1 MLHRFVVDRCHNPSH
16 KSGMDLKH
24 PIIIFGGGAMGGA
37 LAREWYA
44 SKITGIYV
52 VERDPVRRAALSA
65 GGIRAFAT
73 LEDVPVEKSI
83 LVLAIKPQQMA
94 TLGEATLAR
103 IGQCR
108 LLISIMAGVSLA
120 ALAALSPHSVRVMPN
135 LPAQIAEGMSVA
147 CAPSLDAG
155 RRNTVTTIFGEVG
168 RVAWVEDEALLHAV
182 TAISGSGPAYLF
194 AFMEALE
201 EAAVAQGLD
210 ATLARILV
218 GQTMRGAALLATESE
233 IPVAGLR
240 QQVTSPGGTTEAALA
255 MFIQH
260 GLCGLVARAVEAA
273 AERSKALGSS

>member
-1 MLHRFVVDRCHNPSH
+1 
-16 KSGMDLKH
+16 MDLKH

-65 GGIRAFAT
+65 GGVRAFAT
-73 LEDVPVEKSI
+73 LDDVPVEKSI
-83 LVLAIKPQQMA
+83 LVLAIKPQQMT
-94 TLGEATLAR
+94 TLSEATRTR

-108 LLISIMAGVSLA
+108 LLVSIMAGVPLA
-120 ALAALSPHSVRVMPN
+120 TLADLSPHSVRVMPN
-135 LPAQIAEGMSVA
+135 LPAQIGEGMSVA
-147 CAPSLDAG
+147 CAPALDAG

-168 RVAWVEDEALLHAV
+168 RVAWVEDEALLHAA

-201 EAAVAQGLD
+201 AAAVAQGLD
-210 ATLARILV
+210 AALARLLV
-218 GQTMRGAALLATESE
+218 GQTMRGAAMLATKSE
-233 IPVAGLR
+233 QPVASLR

-255 MFIQH
+255 QFSQD
-260 GLCGLVARAVEAA
+260 GLKEMVERAALAA
-273 AERSKALGSS
+273 AQRSRALGNS